1 MVLHTLVDRRPNPA
15 KDGTAAHTFDVF
27 PLHHGRQI
35 SALPGKG
42 ESTCSWGSCQTVNS
56 STHLPHF
63 AWYQHPRLH
72 RGVLPQW
79 PSMQDDG
86 NHTLGA
92 CRRAASK
99 SSSPP
104 PQKQVRKQVFPLF
117 HSAAEK
123 PLSPSTSTVP
133 QEPCMAGIDPI
144 ICQGPRESSHYVAS
158 THRTCRKGTIAH

>member
-79 PSMQDDG
+79 PNMQDDG

-104 PQKQVRKQVFPLF
+104 APKQVRKQVFPLF
-117 HSAAEK
+117 HSAAGKLSSTLYIHRPAGALHGGNRPNHLPRATREQ
-123 PLSPSTSTVP
+123 PLR
-133 QEPCMAGIDPI
+133 
-144 ICQGPRESSHYVAS
+144 CQHAQNL
-158 THRTCRKGTIAH
+158 